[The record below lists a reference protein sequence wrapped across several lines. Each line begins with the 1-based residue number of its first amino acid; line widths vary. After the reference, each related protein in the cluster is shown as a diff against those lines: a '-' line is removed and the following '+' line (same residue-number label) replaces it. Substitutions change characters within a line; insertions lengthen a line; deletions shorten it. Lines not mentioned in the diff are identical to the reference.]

1 MKIKKKTAI
10 RIVAVAGGVFVIALI
25 GLYIGRNSLLQS
37 MADKRLRRI
46 ETTHG
51 LTIRYDEL
59 RLKGLNEVSLEGLS
73 VVPDK
78 RDTLLTL
85 QSLDVCLN
93 FWQLLGG
100 AIEVKNVRL
109 DGLNILFNKQDSVA
123 NYDFLF
129 RKQQKPDAPDEP
141 TKADYAHRIAKML
154 NLLYGFLPENGEL
167 NRLSITERKDSNF
180 VCITI
185 PSFVVTD
192 NCFQSEISIRED
204 TLTQYWKASGELNRD
219 ARTLRTELCAREH
232 RKISLPYINRR
243 FGATVTFD
251 TLAYSLAS
259 EGTDPLKLTGK
270 ARISGLDVYHQAL
283 SPEII
288 HLDRGSVNY
297 QINVTPRALEL
308 DSATT
313 VQFNKLEFHPY
324 LRAAKPERE
333 WHFTASV
340 HKPWFPAEEL
350 FGSLPKGLFSN
361 LDGIRTSGSLA
372 YRFLLDVD
380 FALLDSLKFESELKE
395 KDFRIVQYGAT
406 NLSKMSGEF
415 VYTAYE
421 KGQPVRT
428 FPIGPSWK
436 HFTPLDS
443 ISPLL
448 QMSVMQSEDGAFFY
462 HRGFLPDAMRE
473 ALIHDLKVKRF
484 ARGGSTISMQL
495 IKNVFLNRNKNFARK
510 LEEALIVWLIETERL
525 TSKERMYEVYLNIVE
540 WGPLVYGVQE
550 AATFYFNKRPSQLT
564 AEECIF
570 LASIIPKPKRFR
582 SSFTEDMKLKE
593 NMDGYYRL
601 IKERLLKKGLID
613 QAQADS
619 IRPTIQVTGE
629 AAKSFPESFPES
641 FPDGEVST
649 GDGEE

>member
-1 MKIKKKTAI
+1 MKIKKETAI
-10 RIVAVAGGVFVIALI
+10 RVAVVAGGMVILALV
-25 GLYIGRNSLLQS
+25 GLYIGRNSLLRS
-37 MADKRLRRI
+37 IVEKRLHRI
-46 ETTHG
+46 ETTHR
-51 LTIRYDEL
+51 LSIRYNEL
-59 RLKGLNEVSLEGLS
+59 GMRGLNEVVLQGLS

-85 QSLDVCLN
+85 QSLDVRIG
-93 FWQLLGG
+93 FWQLLAG
-100 AIEVKNVRL
+100 AIEVENVRL
-109 DGLNILFNKQDSVA
+109 DGLNIVFNKQDSLA

-129 RKQQKPDAPDEP
+129 QRQQTDAPDES
-141 TKADYAHRIAKML
+141 AQAEVDYAQRINKAL

-167 NRLSITERKDSNF
+167 NRLNITERKDNNF
-180 VCITI
+180 VSVNI
-185 PSFVVTD
+185 PRFVIKENRFRSD
-192 NCFQSEISIRED
+192 ISVRED
-204 TLTQYWKASGELNRD
+204 TLTQHWTASGELNRG
-219 ARTLRTELCAREH
+219 ARTLRTELYARNNG
-232 RKISLPYINRR
+232 RISLPYITRR
-243 FGATVTFD
+243 FGAAVSCD

-259 EGTDPLKLTGK
+259 AGTNPLTLTGK
-270 ARISGLDVYHQAL
+270 ARVSGLDVYHQAL
-283 SPEII
+283 SPEVI
-288 HLDRGSVNY
+288 HLNRGNVTY
-297 QINVTPRALEL
+297 QINVTPQALEL
-308 DSATT
+308 DSTTT

-324 LRAAKPERE
+324 LRAEKLEQE

-350 FGSLPKGLFSN
+350 FGSLPKGLFGN

-372 YRFLLDVD
+372 YHLLLDVD
-380 FALLDSLKFESELKE
+380 FAQLDSLKLVSELKE
-395 KDFRIVQYGAT
+395 RDFRIVGYGAT
-406 NLSKMSGEF
+406 NLGKMSGEF

-421 KGQPVRT
+421 RGQPVRT
-428 FPIGPSWK
+428 FAVGPSWE

-448 QMSVMQSEDGAFFY
+448 QMSVLQSEDGAFFY

-495 IKNVFLNRNKNFARK
+495 IKNVFLNRSKNFARK

-540 WGPLVYGVQE
+540 WGPMVYGAQE

-570 LASIIPKPKRFR
+570 LSSIIPKPKHFR
-582 SSFTEDMKLKE
+582 NSFTEDMKLKE
-593 NMDGYYRL
+593 NMEGYYRL
-601 IKERLLKKGLID
+601 ITERLLKKGLIN

-619 IRPTIQVTGE
+619 IRPDIQIR
-629 AAKSFPESFPES
+629 FPR
-641 FPDGEVST
+641 GEVSA
-649 GDGEE
+649 GDGEEE